1 MCDGIIVIAIAVER
15 KLDIIFFVTYPF
27 CLKTNS
33 HKYDF
38 YVHLFKLKLS
48 PPYTNSQYISISMY
62 QNSDFV
68 TIVNVKMQRYY
79 VKMQKADT
87 QNVRLL
93 G

>member
-1 MCDGIIVIAIAVER
+1 
-15 KLDIIFFVTYPF
+15 
-27 CLKTNS
+27 
-33 HKYDF
+33 
-38 YVHLFKLKLS
+38 
-48 PPYTNSQYISISMY
+48 MY
-62 QNSDFV
+62 QNSDLA